1 MEKEKLEIIGN
12 LEKSKNLEIKKSK
25 NYERDRAK
33 NKDKREE
40 VITRE
45 GSFYHEKNL
54 SSILHHIEYIL
65 SVSSIL
71 ILIELPMYTLLLM
84 LIL

>member
-1 MEKEKLEIIGN
+1 MYL
-12 LEKSKNLEIKKSK
+12 
-25 NYERDRAK
+25 ERDRAK

-45 GSFYHEKNL
+45 GPFYHEKNL
-54 SSILHHIEYIL
+54 SSILHIEYIL
-65 SVSSIL
+65 SISSIL